1 MGAVDACPGT
11 TPPVADW
18 LLSLLPPDLPAQGT
32 GLLLAASAVTSFITA
47 AFGAGGGVL
56 LLALMT
62 LFLPATAVIPLH
74 GVIQAGSNA
83 GRTLVTWRHIQWP
96 LVAVFSLGGMAGAL
110 AGSGLLVQLRAGWLE
125 LALGAF
131 ILWSCWAPP
140 LVLRHAGHGR
150 IALGGGV
157 TSLVTLF
164 VGATGPFVAALF
176 RPMGLERRRHVGTFS
191 ACMVVQ
197 HGLKIG
203 VFGLLGFAFGPYLP
217 FLAGMLVTG
226 FLGTLLG
233 RLTLDRLGDRR
244 FRWMLN
250 AILTLL
256 ALHLLYRGA
265 ATLWG

>member
-1 MGAVDACPGT
+1 MSVATACPEAVV
-11 TPPVADW
+11 VADW
-18 LLSLLPPDLPAQGT
+18 LLSLLPPELPVYAIVV
-32 GLLLAASAVTSFITA
+32 LLLASALTSFITA

-56 LLALMT
+56 LLGLMT

-83 GRTLVTWRHIQWP
+83 GRTLVTWGHIQWP
-96 LVAVFSLGGMAGAL
+96 LVAVFSLGAMTGAA
-110 AGSGLLVQLRAGWLE
+110 AGSGILVQLHAGWLE

-140 LVLRHAGHGR
+140 LALQRAGRGR

-176 RPMGLERRRHVGTFS
+176 RPLGLERRRHVGTFS

-217 FLAGMLVTG
+217 FLAGMLATG

-233 RLTLDRLGDRR
+233 RMALERLGDRR
-244 FRWMLN
+244 FHHLLN
-250 AILTLL
+250 IILTAL

-265 ATLWG
+265 AALLG